1 MDLENMK
8 YNSKDK
14 IFHNKCKFCGKDLKP
29 IGLDY
34 LYANMPLTSI
44 EYERCDCKKSKA
56 YWNEIDLKEEIQ
68 KKRKHFEQMIRQ
80 FYIQNYIS
88 NRIQDY
94 QLENFIITENN
105 EKEVKIAK
113 DFTQKCINK
122 NQKNGLIIT
131 GKSGTGKTHLATA
144 ILNKLTE
151 KDMLVLM
158 GRLILLLDVIKD
170 TFKDFS
176 SKEKDIIELYSKV
189 DMLIIDDLGTE
200 RISSWAL
207 EKLYTIIENRNENK
221 LPIIVTTRFDK
232 ESLLDRFYQSEDE
245 GVLVA
250 SASIHGNTKEVA
262 LKVVDLLKEKG
273 VKVAFTDLT
282 RDDMAEAVEDA
293 FRYSKM
299 ILAGATYDGGVFS
312 PMEDFLHRL
321 QHKGYQNKTVG
332 LIENGSWAPLANKV
346 MKDMLT
352 PMKNITICE
361 NTVTIKSTYK
371 DENQEAINQLIEEI
385 CH

>member
-1 MDLENMK
+1 MDLKNMK
-8 YNSKDK
+8 CKSKDE

-34 LYANMPLTSI
+34 LYANIPISSI
-44 EYERCDCKKSKA
+44 EYERCDCEKSKS
-56 YWNEIDLKEEIQ
+56 YWNEKDLKEEIQ

-80 FYIQNYIS
+80 FYIRNYS
-88 NRIQDY
+88 SKRIQDY
-94 QLENFIITENN
+94 RFENFIITKTNK
-105 EKEVKIAK
+105 KEIEIAK
-113 DFTQKCINK
+113 DFTDKCINK

-131 GKSGTGKTHLATA
+131 GKSGVGKTHLATA

-245 GVLVA
+245 ELAEDVIEKLYQFCYG
-250 SASIHGNTKEVA
+250 IE
-262 LKVVDLLKEKG
+262 LKKYYEYEKEK
-273 VKVAFTDLT
+273 VSISD
-282 RDDMAEAVEDA
+282 
-293 FRYSKM
+293 
-299 ILAGATYDGGVFS
+299 
-312 PMEDFLHRL
+312 
-321 QHKGYQNKTVG
+321 
-332 LIENGSWAPLANKV
+332 
-346 MKDMLT
+346 
-352 PMKNITICE
+352 
-361 NTVTIKSTYK
+361 
-371 DENQEAINQLIEEI
+371 
-385 CH
+385 

>member
-8 YNSKDK
+8 CNSKEE

-34 LYANMPLTSI
+34 LYANMPLSSI
-44 EYERCDCKKSKA
+44 EYERCDCKESKY
-56 YWNEIDLKEEIQ
+56 YWNEIDLKEEKQ
-68 KKRKHFEQMIRQ
+68 KKRKQFEQMTRQ
-80 FYIQNYIS
+80 FYIQNYI
-88 NRIQDY
+88 NKQIQDY
-94 QLENFIITENN
+94 QFENFIITENN
-105 EKEVKIAK
+105 KKEVEIAK
-113 DFTQKCINK
+113 DFTKKCINK

-131 GKSGTGKTHLATA
+131 GKSGVGKTHLATA

-221 LPIIVTTRFDK
+221 LPIIVTTRFNK
-232 ESLLDRFYQSEDE
+232 ESLLDRFCQSEDE
-245 GVLVA
+245 ELSEAVIQKLYQFCYG
-250 SASIHGNTKEVA
+250 IE
-262 LKVVDLLKEKG
+262 LKKYDQNVKEK
-273 VKVAFTDLT
+273 VSISDQTK
-282 RDDMAEAVEDA
+282 
-293 FRYSKM
+293 Y
-299 ILAGATYDGGVFS
+299 
-312 PMEDFLHRL
+312 
-321 QHKGYQNKTVG
+321 
-332 LIENGSWAPLANKV
+332 
-346 MKDMLT
+346 
-352 PMKNITICE
+352 
-361 NTVTIKSTYK
+361 
-371 DENQEAINQLIEEI
+371 
-385 CH
+385 

>member
-8 YNSKDK
+8 CKSKDE

-80 FYIQNYIS
+80 FYIQNYS
-88 NRIQDY
+88 SKRIQDY
-94 QLENFIITENN
+94 QFKNLIITENN
-105 EKEVKIAK
+105 KKEIEIAK
-113 DFTQKCINK
+113 DFTEKCINK

-245 GVLVA
+245 ELAEDVIEKLYQFCYG
-250 SASIHGNTKEVA
+250 IE
-262 LKVVDLLKEKG
+262 LKK
-273 VKVAFTDLT
+273 
-282 RDDMAEAVEDA
+282 
-293 FRYSKM
+293 Y
-299 ILAGATYDGGVFS
+299 
-312 PMEDFLHRL
+312 
-321 QHKGYQNKTVG
+321 
-332 LIENGSWAPLANKV
+332 
-346 MKDMLT
+346 
-352 PMKNITICE
+352 
-361 NTVTIKSTYK
+361 
-371 DENQEAINQLIEEI
+371 DENEKKKVSISD
-385 CH
+385 

>member
-105 EKEVKIAK
+105 EKEVKISK

-245 GVLVA
+245 ELAEDVIEKLYQFCYG
-250 SASIHGNTKEVA
+250 IE
-262 LKVVDLLKEKG
+262 LKK
-273 VKVAFTDLT
+273 
-282 RDDMAEAVEDA
+282 
-293 FRYSKM
+293 Y
-299 ILAGATYDGGVFS
+299 
-312 PMEDFLHRL
+312 
-321 QHKGYQNKTVG
+321 
-332 LIENGSWAPLANKV
+332 
-346 MKDMLT
+346 
-352 PMKNITICE
+352 
-361 NTVTIKSTYK
+361 
-371 DENQEAINQLIEEI
+371 DENEKKKVSISD
-385 CH
+385 

>member
-8 YNSKDK
+8 CNSKDK

-34 LYANMPLTSI
+34 LYANIPLSSI
-44 EYERCDCKKSKA
+44 EYERCNCEESKA

-80 FYIQNYIS
+80 FYIQNYS
-88 NRIQDY
+88 SKRIQDY
-94 QLENFIITENN
+94 QFKNLIITENN
-105 EKEVKIAK
+105 KKEIEIAK
-113 DFTQKCINK
+113 DFTEKCINK

-131 GKSGTGKTHLATA
+131 GKSGVGKTHLATA

-221 LPIIVTTRFDK
+221 LPIIVTTRFNK
-232 ESLLDRFYQSEDE
+232 ESLLDRFSQSED
-245 GVLVA
+245 
-250 SASIHGNTKEVA
+250 KELSEAVIQKLYQFCYGIE
-262 LKVVDLLKEKG
+262 LKKYDQNEKEK
-273 VKVAFTDLT
+273 VSISDQTK
-282 RDDMAEAVEDA
+282 
-293 FRYSKM
+293 Y
-299 ILAGATYDGGVFS
+299 
-312 PMEDFLHRL
+312 
-321 QHKGYQNKTVG
+321 
-332 LIENGSWAPLANKV
+332 
-346 MKDMLT
+346 
-352 PMKNITICE
+352 
-361 NTVTIKSTYK
+361 
-371 DENQEAINQLIEEI
+371 
-385 CH
+385 

>member
-8 YNSKDK
+8 CKSKDE
-14 IFHNKCKFCGKDLKP
+14 IFHNKCKFCGKDLNP

-34 LYANMPLTSI
+34 LYANIPLSSI
-44 EYERCDCKKSKA
+44 EYERCNCKESKA
-56 YWNEIDLKEEIQ
+56 YWNKIDLKEEKQ
-68 KKRKHFEQMIRQ
+68 KKRKQFEQMTRQ
-80 FYIQNYIS
+80 FYIQNYI
-88 NRIQDY
+88 NKRIQDY
-94 QLENFIITENN
+94 QFENFIITETNK
-105 EKEVKIAK
+105 KEVEIAK
-113 DFTQKCINK
+113 DFTKKCINK

-131 GKSGTGKTHLATA
+131 GKSGVGKTHLATS

-221 LPIIVTTRFDK
+221 LPIIVTTKFNK

-245 GVLVA
+245 ELSEAVIQKLYQFCYG
-250 SASIHGNTKEVA
+250 IE
-262 LKVVDLLKEKG
+262 LKKYNQNEKEK
-273 VKVAFTDLT
+273 VSISDQTK
-282 RDDMAEAVEDA
+282 
-293 FRYSKM
+293 Y
-299 ILAGATYDGGVFS
+299 
-312 PMEDFLHRL
+312 
-321 QHKGYQNKTVG
+321 
-332 LIENGSWAPLANKV
+332 
-346 MKDMLT
+346 
-352 PMKNITICE
+352 
-361 NTVTIKSTYK
+361 
-371 DENQEAINQLIEEI
+371 
-385 CH
+385 

>member
-1 MDLENMK
+1 MDLENTK
-8 YNSKDK
+8 CDFKDE
-14 IFHNKCKFCGKDLKP
+14 IFHNKCKFCGKNLKP

-34 LYANMPLTSI
+34 LYANMPLSSI
-44 EYERCDCKKSKA
+44 EYERCDCKESKD
-56 YWNEIDLKEEIQ
+56 YWNKIDLKEEEQ
-68 KKRKHFEQMIRQ
+68 KKRKQFEQMTRQ

-88 NRIQDY
+88 KQIQDY
-94 QLENFIITENN
+94 QFENFITTESNKN
-105 EKEVKIAK
+105 EVEIAK
-113 DFTQKCINK
+113 DFTEKCINK
-122 NQKNGLIIT
+122 NQKYGLIIT

-189 DMLIIDDLGTE
+189 DMFIIDDLGTE

-245 GVLVA
+245 EL
-250 SASIHGNTKEVA
+250 
-262 LKVVDLLKEKG
+262 
-273 VKVAFTDLT
+273 
-282 RDDMAEAVEDA
+282 AEAVIE
-293 FRYSKM
+293 K
-299 ILAGATYDGGVFS
+299 L
-312 PMEDFLHRL
+312 
-321 QHKGYQNKTVG
+321 YQFCYG
-332 LIENGSWAPLANKV
+332 IELKNMMN
-346 MKDMLT
+346 MKKKKL
-352 PMKNITICE
+352 
-361 NTVTIKSTYK
+361 V
-371 DENQEAINQLIEEI
+371 
-385 CH
+385 

>member
-8 YNSKDK
+8 CKSKDE

-34 LYANMPLTSI
+34 LYANIPLSSI
-44 EYERCDCKKSKA
+44 EYERCNCKQSKA

-80 FYIQNYIS
+80 FYIQNYS
-88 NRIQDY
+88 SKRIQDY
-94 QLENFIITENN
+94 QFKNLIITENN
-105 EKEVKIAK
+105 KKEIEIAK
-113 DFTQKCINK
+113 DFTEKCINK

-144 ILNKLTE
+144 ILNELTE

-176 SKEKDIIELYSKV
+176 SKEKDINELYSKV

-245 GVLVA
+245 ELAEDVIEKLYQFCYG
-250 SASIHGNTKEVA
+250 IE
-262 LKVVDLLKEKG
+262 LKK
-273 VKVAFTDLT
+273 
-282 RDDMAEAVEDA
+282 
-293 FRYSKM
+293 Y
-299 ILAGATYDGGVFS
+299 
-312 PMEDFLHRL
+312 
-321 QHKGYQNKTVG
+321 
-332 LIENGSWAPLANKV
+332 
-346 MKDMLT
+346 
-352 PMKNITICE
+352 
-361 NTVTIKSTYK
+361 
-371 DENQEAINQLIEEI
+371 DENEKKKVSISD
-385 CH
+385 

>member
-8 YNSKDK
+8 CNSKDK

-34 LYANMPLTSI
+34 LYANIPLSSI
-44 EYERCDCKKSKA
+44 EYERCDCKQSKI
-56 YWNEIDLKEEIQ
+56 YWNEMDFKEEIQ
-68 KKRKHFEQMIRQ
+68 KKRKDFEQMIRQ
-80 FYIQNYIS
+80 FYIQNHIS

-94 QLENFIITENN
+94 ELENFIITENN
-105 EKEVKIAK
+105 KKEVEIAK

-151 KDMLVLM
+151 KYMLVLM

-200 RISSWAL
+200 RISSRAL

-245 GVLVA
+245 ELAEDVIEKLYQFCYG
-250 SASIHGNTKEVA
+250 IE
-262 LKVVDLLKEKG
+262 LKK
-273 VKVAFTDLT
+273 
-282 RDDMAEAVEDA
+282 
-293 FRYSKM
+293 Y
-299 ILAGATYDGGVFS
+299 
-312 PMEDFLHRL
+312 
-321 QHKGYQNKTVG
+321 
-332 LIENGSWAPLANKV
+332 
-346 MKDMLT
+346 
-352 PMKNITICE
+352 
-361 NTVTIKSTYK
+361 
-371 DENQEAINQLIEEI
+371 DENEKKKVSISD
-385 CH
+385 

>member
-8 YNSKDK
+8 CESKDE

-34 LYANMPLTSI
+34 LYANIPLSSI
-44 EYERCDCKKSKA
+44 EYERCNCKESKI
-56 YWNEIDLKEEIQ
+56 YWKEIDLKEEIQ
-68 KKRKHFEQMIRQ
+68 RKRKHFEQMIRQ
-80 FYIQNYIS
+80 FYIQNYS
-88 NRIQDY
+88 SKRIQDY
-94 QLENFIITENN
+94 QFKNFIITEINK
-105 EKEVKIAK
+105 KEIEIAK
-113 DFTQKCINK
+113 DFTEKCINK

-245 GVLVA
+245 ELAEDVIEKLYQFCYG
-250 SASIHGNTKEVA
+250 IE
-262 LKVVDLLKEKG
+262 LKK
-273 VKVAFTDLT
+273 
-282 RDDMAEAVEDA
+282 
-293 FRYSKM
+293 Y
-299 ILAGATYDGGVFS
+299 
-312 PMEDFLHRL
+312 
-321 QHKGYQNKTVG
+321 
-332 LIENGSWAPLANKV
+332 
-346 MKDMLT
+346 
-352 PMKNITICE
+352 
-361 NTVTIKSTYK
+361 
-371 DENQEAINQLIEEI
+371 DENEKKKVSISD
-385 CH
+385 

>member
-1 MDLENMK
+1 MDLENMRC
-8 YNSKDK
+8 NSKDK
-14 IFHNKCKFCGKDLKP
+14 IFNNKCKFCGKDLKP
-29 IGLDY
+29 IGLEY
-34 LYANMPLTSI
+34 LYANIPLSSI
-44 EYERCDCKKSKA
+44 EYERCDCKESQA

-80 FYIQNYIS
+80 FYIQNYS
-88 NRIQDY
+88 SKRIQDY
-94 QLENFIITENN
+94 QFENLIITEINT
-105 EKEVKIAK
+105 KEIESAK
-113 DFTQKCINK
+113 DFTEKCINK

-131 GKSGTGKTHLATA
+131 GKSGVGKTHLAKA

-221 LPIIVTTRFDK
+221 LPIIVTTRFNK

-245 GVLVA
+245 ELSEAVIQKLYQFCYG
-250 SASIHGNTKEVA
+250 IE
-262 LKVVDLLKEKG
+262 LKKYDQNEKEK
-273 VKVAFTDLT
+273 VSISD
-282 RDDMAEAVEDA
+282 
-293 FRYSKM
+293 
-299 ILAGATYDGGVFS
+299 
-312 PMEDFLHRL
+312 
-321 QHKGYQNKTVG
+321 
-332 LIENGSWAPLANKV
+332 
-346 MKDMLT
+346 
-352 PMKNITICE
+352 
-361 NTVTIKSTYK
+361 
-371 DENQEAINQLIEEI
+371 
-385 CH
+385 

>member
-8 YNSKDK
+8 CNSKEE

-34 LYANMPLTSI
+34 LYANMPLSSI
-44 EYERCDCKKSKA
+44 EYERCDCKQA
-56 YWNEIDLKEEIQ
+56 RDYWNEIDLKEEKQ
-68 KKRKHFEQMIRQ
+68 KKRKQFEQMIRQ

-88 NRIQDY
+88 KQIQDY
-94 QLENFIITENN
+94 QFENFIITETNK
-105 EKEVKIAK
+105 KEVEIAK
-113 DFTQKCINK
+113 DFTKKCINK

-131 GKSGTGKTHLATA
+131 GKSGVGKTHLATA

-158 GRLILLLDVIKD
+158 GRMILLLDVIKD

-221 LPIIVTTRFDK
+221 IPIIVTTRFNK
-232 ESLLDRFYQSEDE
+232 ESLLDRFCQSEDE
-245 GVLVA
+245 ELSEAVIQKLYQFCYG
-250 SASIHGNTKEVA
+250 IE
-262 LKVVDLLKEKG
+262 LKKYDQNEKEK
-273 VKVAFTDLT
+273 VSISDQTK
-282 RDDMAEAVEDA
+282 
-293 FRYSKM
+293 Y
-299 ILAGATYDGGVFS
+299 
-312 PMEDFLHRL
+312 
-321 QHKGYQNKTVG
+321 
-332 LIENGSWAPLANKV
+332 
-346 MKDMLT
+346 
-352 PMKNITICE
+352 
-361 NTVTIKSTYK
+361 
-371 DENQEAINQLIEEI
+371 
-385 CH
+385 

>member
-8 YNSKDK
+8 CNSKDK

-34 LYANMPLTSI
+34 LYANIPLSSI
-44 EYERCDCKKSKA
+44 EYERCDCKESKA
-56 YWNEIDLKEEIQ
+56 YWNEKDLKEEMQ
-68 KKRKHFEQMIRQ
+68 KKRKHFEQIIRQ
-80 FYIQNYIS
+80 FYIQNYS
-88 NRIQDY
+88 SKRIQDY
-94 QLENFIITENN
+94 QFKNLIITETNK
-105 EKEVKIAK
+105 KEIEIAK
-113 DFTQKCINK
+113 DFTEKCINK

-131 GKSGTGKTHLATA
+131 GKSGVGKTHLATA

-158 GRLILLLDVIKD
+158 GRLILLLDVIKE

-221 LPIIVTTRFDK
+221 LPIIVTTRFNK

-245 GVLVA
+245 EL
-250 SASIHGNTKEVA
+250 
-262 LKVVDLLKEKG
+262 
-273 VKVAFTDLT
+273 
-282 RDDMAEAVEDA
+282 AEAVIEKLYQ
-293 FRYSKM
+293 FCYGIELKK
-299 ILAGATYDGGVFS
+299 YD
-312 PMEDFLHRL
+312 EYE
-321 QHKGYQNKTVG
+321 K
-332 LIENGSWAPLANKV
+332 
-346 MKDMLT
+346 
-352 PMKNITICE
+352 
-361 NTVTIKSTYK
+361 KS
-371 DENQEAINQLIEEI
+371 
-385 CH
+385 

>member
-105 EKEVKIAK
+105 EKEVKISK

-158 GRLILLLDVIKD
+158 GRLILLLNVIKD

-245 GVLVA
+245 ELAEDVIEKLYQFCYG
-250 SASIHGNTKEVA
+250 IE
-262 LKVVDLLKEKG
+262 LKK
-273 VKVAFTDLT
+273 
-282 RDDMAEAVEDA
+282 
-293 FRYSKM
+293 Y
-299 ILAGATYDGGVFS
+299 
-312 PMEDFLHRL
+312 
-321 QHKGYQNKTVG
+321 
-332 LIENGSWAPLANKV
+332 
-346 MKDMLT
+346 
-352 PMKNITICE
+352 
-361 NTVTIKSTYK
+361 
-371 DENQEAINQLIEEI
+371 DENEKKKVSISD
-385 CH
+385 

>member
-8 YNSKDK
+8 CKSKDE

-34 LYANMPLTSI
+34 LYANIPLSSI
-44 EYERCDCKKSKA
+44 EYERCNCKQSKA

-80 FYIQNYIS
+80 FYIQNYS
-88 NRIQDY
+88 SKRIQDY
-94 QLENFIITENN
+94 QFKNLIITENN
-105 EKEVKIAK
+105 KKEIEIAK
-113 DFTQKCINK
+113 DFTEKCINK

-144 ILNKLTE
+144 ILNELTE
-151 KDMLVLM
+151 KYMLVLI
-158 GRLILLLDVIKD
+158 GRLILLLDAIKD

-245 GVLVA
+245 EL
-250 SASIHGNTKEVA
+250 
-262 LKVVDLLKEKG
+262 
-273 VKVAFTDLT
+273 
-282 RDDMAEAVEDA
+282 AEAVIE
-293 FRYSKM
+293 K
-299 ILAGATYDGGVFS
+299 L
-312 PMEDFLHRL
+312 
-321 QHKGYQNKTVG
+321 YQFCYG
-332 LIENGSWAPLANKV
+332 IELKNMMN
-346 MKDMLT
+346 MKKKKL
-352 PMKNITICE
+352 
-361 NTVTIKSTYK
+361 V
-371 DENQEAINQLIEEI
+371 
-385 CH
+385 

>member
-8 YNSKDK
+8 CNSKDE

-34 LYANMPLTSI
+34 LYANIPLSSI
-44 EYERCDCKKSKA
+44 EYERCDCKESKA

-80 FYIQNYIS
+80 FYIQNYS
-88 NRIQDY
+88 SKRIQDY
-94 QLENFIITENN
+94 QFENFIITENN
-105 EKEVKIAK
+105 KKEIEIAK
-113 DFTQKCINK
+113 DFTEKCINK

-131 GKSGTGKTHLATA
+131 GKSGVGKTHLATA

-221 LPIIVTTRFDK
+221 LPIIVTTRFNK
-232 ESLLDRFYQSEDE
+232 ASLLDRFYQSEDE
-245 GVLVA
+245 EL
-250 SASIHGNTKEVA
+250 
-262 LKVVDLLKEKG
+262 
-273 VKVAFTDLT
+273 
-282 RDDMAEAVEDA
+282 AEAVIE
-293 FRYSKM
+293 K
-299 ILAGATYDGGVFS
+299 L
-312 PMEDFLHRL
+312 
-321 QHKGYQNKTVG
+321 YQFCYG
-332 LIENGSWAPLANKV
+332 IELKKYYEYEKEKV
-346 MKDMLT
+346 SISD
-352 PMKNITICE
+352 
-361 NTVTIKSTYK
+361 
-371 DENQEAINQLIEEI
+371 
-385 CH
+385 